1 MKFFEVSSKTGQN
14 VEEAFGSMAQ
24 SVWGLIASKE
34 LEEKEKPRDQIQYG
48 VPPPNSN
55 RGCCRS

>member
-14 VEEAFGSMAQ
+14 VEEAFGSMAE

-34 LEEKEKPRDQIQYG
+34 LEEKTNTRSPTPYG
-48 VPPPNSN
+48 VPAEPGKGS
-55 RGCCRS
+55 CCRS

>member
-34 LEEKEKPRDQIQYG
+34 LEEKEKPCDHIQYG

-55 RGCCRS
+55 RG